1 MPQVSRI
8 RSPEVAR
15 LQRSNTRLRIMIDE
29 MKEQI
34 TQNQRE
40 LNVQFKRIADLQA
53 DVDLLK
59 KALSRRR

>member
-8 RSPEVAR
+8 RSPEVAQ

-29 MKEQI
+29 IKEQI